1 MNRRVRLSLTTPS
14 VSDAHAV
21 QTLHGW
27 LLRDPGLAAD
37 ADISQRSSA
46 GGHMG
51 ALDVIDLVLTHA
63 VAVGGLVLAFA
74 SWRRA
79 RPDAPPIVFT
89 VEGISVTASDSSPET
104 LERIRATLLA
114 ALPPAP
120 SPAPGPAPAPA
131 PSPGPPA
138 PPVPSPPPPT
148 QDDDAAA

>member
-1 MNRRVRLSLTTPS
+1 MRLSLTTPS

-27 LLRDPGLAAD
+27 LLRDPGLAAE

-74 SWRRA
+74 SWRRT

-89 VEGISVTASDSSPET
+89 VEGITVTAADASPET

-120 SPAPGPAPAPA
+120 SPGPAPAPSPSPGPA

-138 PPVPSPPPPT
+138 PPVPSPPPA